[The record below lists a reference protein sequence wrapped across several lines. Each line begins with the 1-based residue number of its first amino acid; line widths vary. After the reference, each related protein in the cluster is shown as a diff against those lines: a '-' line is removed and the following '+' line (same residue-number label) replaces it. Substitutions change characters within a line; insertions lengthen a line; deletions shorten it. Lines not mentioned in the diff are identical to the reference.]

1 MLLLIASCGE
11 GGGRNPASESQLG
24 ASLLT
29 GGTFSDAEKNIAI
42 RICYAFRSK
51 NTNFRANF
59 LEQDFR
65 FLLTERTC
73 TGQENADTLT
83 TTLKAP
89 LASGPMIFDG
99 FSSIDY
105 YKQVQT
111 DKDGVLSAVC
121 NNLLQGGN
129 PQRTILSGNDMIE
142 ISFFT
147 SVLDRIVVR
156 TASKVG
162 SSYVVNEEERFTVNT
177 DSASAGLK
185 IGEITLAS
193 REKTCENGRVSS
205 MSQQSL

>member
-1 MLLLIASCGE
+1 MLLLITSCGE
-11 GGGRNPASESQLG
+11 NGRNPASESQLG

-29 GGTFSDAEKNIAI
+29 GGSFSDAEKNIAI
-42 RICYAFRSK
+42 RTCYAFRSK

-59 LEQDFR
+59 LEQEFR
-65 FLLTERTC
+65 FLLTDRTC
-73 TGQENADTLT
+73 NGNENVDTLT

-99 FSSIDY
+99 FSSISY
-105 YKQVQT
+105 YKDVQT

-129 PQRTILSGNDMIE
+129 PQRTILSGNEMIE

-147 SVLDRIVVR
+147 SVQDIIVVR
-156 TASKVG
+156 TASKQDG
-162 SSYVVNEEERFTVNT
+162 KYIVNEEERFNVST
-177 DSASAGLK
+177 DSSTAGLK
-185 IGEITLAS
+185 TGEITLVS
-193 REKTCENGRVSS
+193 RDKTCLNGRVST